1 MDIKLGIKLGFI
13 GAGNMGSAM
22 MKGILSSGLIKA
34 GDIYMSDVNRRKL
47 EALKEENG
55 VNIVSCNR
63 ELVEKSDVIILAV
76 KPNMAKEVLEPL
88 KELIDDKKLLIT
100 IILGLPIKF
109 YRKILG
115 DGLKIIRT
123 MPNTPAL
130 IGEGMILMSYDSAV
144 GEEDIKTAKMLLE
157 SLGKVE
163 VLDEKLMSEVTAV
176 TGSSPAY
183 VYMFIEAM
191 ADAAVR
197 SGIPRNLAYELA
209 AQAVAGSAKMVLRTG
224 KHPGILKDEVCSPAG
239 STIEAVAALEK
250 HGFRYAIM
258 DAMEECT
265 KKAREVGKMY
275 E

>member
-109 YRKILG
+109 YRRILG

-224 KHPGILKDEVCSPAG
+224 KHPSILKDEVCSPAG

>member
-109 YRKILG
+109 YRRILG